1 MRKNIKKVAILG
13 SGIMGSAIAC
23 HLSNVGLQVILLDIL
38 TPGLSEAQKKDPSL
52 RNQLVNASLQKAI
65 RSKPAPLFKKAY
77 AERIETGNFE
87 DDLEKISDCDWILE
101 AIIEDPGIKSAL
113 YRKVDRYRKEGAII
127 SSNTSGIPISFLAK
141 DQSPAFRKN
150 FLGTHFFNPPRYL
163 SLLEII
169 PGQES
174 PPELVDFFMDFG
186 RRILGK
192 DTVLCKDTPAFI
204 ANRIGVFSIL
214 KILELTEKYNFS
226 IETVDALTGRAIG
239 RPKTGTFRLQDLI
252 GVDVGMHVLDGVAKN
267 CPNDTYLT
275 EQGKKA
281 TPDYIQYLLDNKFL
295 GNKSGQ
301 GFYKKTKEKD
311 AHGKSIILALDLKEK
326 QYKPKQKPSLKSIED
341 SKRITELGERLK
353 FFFREGDEGHLFI
366 QHYFLELFA
375 YVAQKIPEI
384 SDQLYSIDEA
394 MKGGYAWDLGP
405 FEYWDLLGLKKGIE
419 RMREAGIALA
429 PWVDEMLQKGFTSFY
444 RYLNGAQEVYDP
456 LKGDYVLLPGSEKKI
471 FLQQRRDKV
480 LFENSEAK
488 LYDIGEGVICLEFT
502 SPNKV
507 IGQGTG
513 EAMHKAMD
521 LAENEGWKGVVIGHN
536 DPNFTVGAN
545 LMLIAMTA
553 YQKDWAQLEQ
563 LARAFQEVNMR
574 LRYSSVPVV
583 TATKGYVFGGGIEM
597 SMHAD
602 SVAAAAESYI
612 GLVEAGV
619 GLIPGGGGTKEFALR
634 LSDSFYEGDIMM
646 PKLIERFKTIAMAE
660 VATSAAMAF
669 DFHYLQDSKDFIV
682 LNGNEHIHRAKTKV
696 LQLAE
701 NYLPPTPKRIKV
713 LGRSGLAT
721 LKAAI
726 SEFKLAAYISEHD
739 ALIAGKTANIMC
751 GGDLSEAQWVS
762 EQYLLDL
769 EVEAFISL
777 CGEKK
782 TQDRIQYMLQFNKP
796 LRN

>member
-1 MRKNIKKVAILG
+1 MQTHIKKVAILG

-23 HLSNVGLQVILLDIL
+23 HLANVGLQVLLLDIL
-38 TPGLSEAQKKDPSL
+38 PPGLTEEQKKEKIF
-52 RNQLVNASLQKAI
+52 RNQLVNTSLQKAI
-65 RSKPAPLFKKAY
+65 KAKPAALFKRAY
-77 AERIETGNFE
+77 ADRIETGNFE

-101 AIIEDPGIKSAL
+101 AIIEDPVIKSAL
-113 YRKVDRYRKEGAII
+113 YHKVDQYRKEGSII
-127 SSNTSGIPISFLAK
+127 SSNTSGIPISMLAK
-141 DQSPAFRKN
+141 EQSASFRKN
-150 FLGTHFFNPPRYL
+150 FLGIHFFNPPRYL

-169 PGQES
+169 PGDES
-174 PPELVDFFMDFG
+174 SKEVIDFFIDFG
-186 RRILGK
+186 RSILGK

-214 KILELTEKYNFS
+214 KILELTEKYGFN

-267 CPNDTYLT
+267 CPKDTYLS

-281 TPDYIQYLLDNKFL
+281 TPPYIQYLLDNKFF

-311 AHGKSIILALDLKEK
+311 ENGKSIILALDLKEK
-326 QYKPKQKPSLKSIED
+326 QYRPKQRPTLKSIGE
-341 SKRITELGERLK
+341 SKRIEELGERLK

-366 QHYFLELFA
+366 QEYFLELFA
-375 YVAQKIPEI
+375 YVANRIPEI

-405 FEYWDLLGLKKGIE
+405 FEYWDMLGLEKGIKGI
-419 RMREAGIALA
+419 RNSGIALA

-444 RYLNGAQEVYDP
+444 RFQNGAQLVYDP
-456 LKGDYVLLPGSEKKI
+456 QKGKYVPLPGAEKKI
-471 FLQQRRDKV
+471 YLQQLREKII
-480 LFENSEAK
+480 FENSEAK
-488 LYDIGEGVICLEFT
+488 LYDIGDGVICLEFT

-507 IGQGTG
+507 IGHGTG
-513 EAMHKAMD
+513 EAMHKAID
-521 LAENEGWKGVVIGHN
+521 LAESESWKGVVIGHN

-545 LMLIAMTA
+545 LMLVAMTA
-553 YQKDWAQLEQ
+553 YQQEWTQLEQ
-563 LARAFQEVNMR
+563 MIRAFQEINMR

-669 DFHYLQDSKDFIV
+669 DFHYLLEEKDFIV
-682 LNGNEHIHRAKTKV
+682 LNGKEHIHAAKTKV

-701 NYLPPTPKRIKV
+701 NYLPPTPKKIKV

-726 SEFKLAAYISEHD
+726 SEFKLAGYISDHD

-751 GGDLSEAQWVS
+751 GGDLSEAQRVS
-762 EQYLLDL
+762 EKYLLDL
-769 EVEAFISL
+769 EVEAFLSL

-782 TQDRIQYMLQFNKP
+782 TLDRIQHMLQFNKP